1 MKILISGSTGLVGRH
16 LKRSLESLGHS
27 VYALVRDKTKKGEGD
42 VYWDPLHGVID
53 KQALEGF
60 DAVVHLA
67 GENIASG
74 RWSEAKKKKIL
85 DSRVKGTKL
94 LAEALAS
101 LKTPP
106 KVFVSGSAI
115 GYYGNRGD
123 ETCLELTS
131 SGDGFLAD
139 VCRQWEEAAS
149 PASEAGI
156 RTVLLR
162 TGVVLAPDGGAL
174 SKMLTP
180 FKMGLGGVLGSGE
193 QYISWIAIDDLTA
206 VISFIISDRFMN
218 GPINAVAPFP
228 VTNREFTKA
237 LGAALHRPTVLPVP
251 AAALKMILGKEM
263 AEEFLLGST
272 RVLPDV
278 LLGEGYRFEYPNVE
292 GALQHILQA

>member
-1 MKILISGSTGLVGRH
+1 MKILISGSTGLVGSH
-16 LKRSLESLGHS
+16 LKRALKSLGHHVHS
-27 VYALVRDKTKKGEGD
+27 LVRDKIKEEESD
-42 VYWDPLHGVID
+42 VFWDPLHAVID

-74 RWSEAKKKKIL
+74 RWNAAKKKKIR
-85 DSRVKGTKL
+85 DSRVQGTKL

-106 KVFVSGSAI
+106 KVFISGSAV
-115 GYYGNRGD
+115 GYYGNRED
-123 ETCLELTS
+123 ETCLELTP
-131 SGDGFLAD
+131 SGEGFLAD

-149 PASEAGI
+149 PASDAGI

-180 FKMGLGGVLGSGE
+180 FKLGLGGVLGSGD
-193 QYISWIAIDDLTA
+193 QYISWIAVDDLTA
-206 VISFIISDRFMN
+206 VISFIISDRFMS
-218 GPINAVAPFP
+218 GPVNAVAPFP
-228 VTNREFTKA
+228 VTNRVFTKA
-237 LGAALHRPTVLPVP
+237 LGAALHRPTVFPIP
-251 AAALKMILGKEM
+251 AAVLKLILGKEM

-278 LLGEGYRFEYPNVE
+278 LLGEGYRFAYPNIE
-292 GALQHILQA
+292 GALQHLLET

>member
-1 MKILISGSTGLVGRH
+1 MKILISGSTGLIGKH
-16 LKRSLESLGHS
+16 LRRSLESLGHS
-27 VYALVRDKTKKGEGD
+27 VHALVRDKKKQGESD
-42 VYWDPLHGVID
+42 VFWDPLHGLID

-60 DAVVHLA
+60 DAVINLA
-67 GENIASG
+67 GENIVSG
-74 RWSEAKKKKIL
+74 RWNEAKKKKIL
-85 DSRVKGTKL
+85 ESRVKGTKL
-94 LAEALAS
+94 LSETLAS

-106 KVFVSGSAI
+106 KVFISGSAI

-123 ETCLELTS
+123 ETCLELTPP
-131 SGDGFLAD
+131 GEGFLAD

-149 PASEAGI
+149 PASDAGI

-180 FKMGLGGVLGSGE
+180 FKMGVGGVLGSGD

-206 VISFIISDRFMN
+206 VISFIISDRFMS

-228 VTNREFTKA
+228 VTNREFTKT
-237 LGAALHRPTVLPVP
+237 LGAALHRPTVFPVP
-251 AAALKMILGKEM
+251 AAVLKLMMGKEM

-278 LLGEGYRFEYPNVE
+278 LLGEGYRFEYPNIE
-292 GALQHILQA
+292 GALQHILET